1 MPSHNMSSQVSN
13 FESIRL
19 RLASPEEILEWSNG
33 EVTKPETINY
43 RTQRYEMDGLFCER
57 IFGPSK
63 DWECYCGKYRRIR
76 YKGIVCDK
84 CGVEVTRSSVRRER
98 MGHIQLAAPVA
109 HIWFTR
115 GSSSKLGI
123 VLGIT
128 VKQVEKIVY
137 FSGYIITRVDEA
149 KKKEFK
155 GQLANEYQEKLKEIR
170 KEKNNKKNIREKI
183 SQLLAQ
189 KDERQKELEKL
200 RPMQII
206 SEAEYQDLAQYYGT
220 AFEAGS
226 GAESIRKIL
235 LELDL
240 KKLISIV
247 DEEFKKTRESN
258 RAKIAKRLRLLKS
271 LNKADIHPAWMIP
284 TVIPV
289 LPPDLRPMVQLD
301 GGRFA
306 TSDLNDLYRRIINRN
321 NRLKKLLELG
331 APEVICRNEKRMLQ
345 EAVDALFDNSARRNQ
360 VSVAASTGQK
370 RALRS
375 LADMLKGKQGRFRQ
389 NLLGKRVDYSGRS
402 VIVVGPSLK
411 LHQCGIPKK
420 MALELYKP
428 FIISQLI
435 EQDHAHNVRTA
446 GRMIDQEAEE
456 AYEILENIIS
466 DHYVLLN
473 RAPTLHRLSIQ
484 AFQPLLIEGQ
494 AIQIHPMVCTA
505 FNADFDGDQMAVHV
519 PLTVEARWEAKEM
532 MLSNK
537 NLLKPSTGD
546 PITIPS
552 QEVVF
557 GIYYITSLDPKK
569 PNAGKAFASLN
580 EAIYAY
586 KSGKIHIQTPIK
598 IIFENNLIETCVG
611 RIFLYEI
618 LPESFGFVNE
628 QLDKTKIKKIVAL
641 CLEQYGREK
650 TVEFIDKLK
659 ELGFEHATLS
669 GLSWSISDLQIPA
682 EKDRLVKEAEHRVED
697 VGRQYQKGFLTESER
712 RNQIIQVWNECRDK
726 IAEEVEKNID
736 KDGPVFAIVNS
747 KARGSMA
754 VLVQLTGMRGL
765 MVNPAGEIIELP
777 VRDSFKEGL
786 NVLEYF
792 ISTHGAR
799 KGMTD
804 TALRTATA
812 GYLTRRL
819 VDVAQE
825 VVIREKDCGD
835 SEGAYYF
842 REDSEYTG
850 NSYAGRL
857 EGRFV
862 LEDLKDPKEKEPIVR
877 GGELISKEA
886 AQKIEDNPGIKKVKL
901 RSVVSCKTKSGG
913 ACQKCY
919 GYDLGKNEL
928 VDIGQAVGIVAA
940 QAIGEPGTQLTMR
953 TFHTGGVVKE
963 DIVQGLP
970 RVEEIFEAR
979 APKGKAEISEVGGKV
994 VSVKSEKKQITVSIE
1009 TTLAEAKKA
1018 GLSSEKNKEEK
1029 DKVIVSYK
1037 LPPGSSAQVETG
1049 DLIGQG
1055 QILSSGSL
1063 DLQTLYRT
1071 LGKEAIRRYVIREIQ
1086 NIYASQGESIDDRH
1100 IEIIIR
1106 QMLSRVKVREEG
1118 DTHLL
1123 SGEIVSQLRFQE
1135 ENREAEARGGKPAKG
1150 EELILGITRV
1160 SLTTESFLAAASFQQ
1175 TPQVLIEAALTGRED
1190 KLRGLKENVI
1200 IGKLVPA
1207 GTGFRGSKLA
1217 KELEEAM
1224 KKESHS
1230 SYQLPA
1236 ESRE

>member
-1 MPSHNMSSQVSN
+1 MPSQSQVSS

-19 RLASPEEILEWSNG
+19 SLASPEEILDWSCG

-98 MGHIQLAAPVA
+98 IGHIQLAAPVA

-137 FSGYIITRVDEA
+137 FSGYIITSVDED
-149 KKKEFK
+149 KKTEFK
-155 GQLANEYQEKLKEIR
+155 AVLEKEYLEKVKKIREEKNRKKIKEKITELLSLKE
-170 KEKNNKKNIREKI
+170 
-183 SQLLAQ
+183 
-189 KDERQKELEKL
+189 ERQKEIDKL

-206 SEAEYQDLAQYYGT
+206 SEKEYQELAQYYGT
-220 AFEAGS
+220 VFEAGS
-226 GAESIRKIL
+226 GAEAIRKIL
-235 LELDL
+235 LELDI
-240 KKLISIV
+240 KKLIARL
-247 DEEFKKTRESN
+247 DEEFKKSRESG
-258 RAKIAKRLRLLKS
+258 RGKIAKRLRLLKS
-271 LNKADIHPAWMIP
+271 LEKAGTHPAWMIP
-284 TVIPV
+284 TIIPV

-402 VIVVGPSLK
+402 VIVVGPYLK

-435 EQDHAHNVRTA
+435 EQDFAHNVRTA
-446 GRMIDQEAEE
+446 GRMIDQEATE
-456 AYEILENIIS
+456 AYEILENIIE
-466 DHYVLLN
+466 DHFVLLN

-494 AIQIHPMVCTA
+494 AIQVHPMVCTA

-519 PLTVEARWEAKEM
+519 PLTAEARWEAKEM

-552 QEVVF
+552 QEVVL
-557 GIYYITSLDPKK
+557 GIYYITTLNPHREGTGKHFSSL
-569 PNAGKAFASLN
+569 G
-580 EAIYAY
+580 EAVLAHQ
-586 KSGKIHIQTPIK
+586 SGKIHIQAPIK
-598 IIFENNLIETCVG
+598 VMLEDNLIETCVG
-611 RIFLYEI
+611 RILLYEI

-628 QLDKTKIKKIVAL
+628 QLDKSKIKKIIAL
-641 CLEQYGREK
+641 SLEQFGREK

-659 ELGFEHATLS
+659 ELGFEQVTLS
-669 GLSWSISDLQIPA
+669 GISWSMSDLKVPDMK
-682 EKDRLVKEAEHRVED
+682 EKLIKESERRVED
-697 VGRQYQKGFLTESER
+697 VERQYQKGFLTEVER
-712 RNQIIQVWNECRDK
+712 RSQVIQIWNECRDK

-736 KDGPVFAIVNS
+736 KEGPVFAIVDS

-819 VDVAQE
+819 VDVSQD

-857 EGRFV
+857 EGRYAM
-862 LEDLKDPKEKEPIVR
+862 EDVKDSKSKELIVR
-877 GGELISKEA
+877 TGELITKEA
-886 AQKIEDNPGIKKVKL
+886 AQRIEDNPEIKKVRL
-901 RSVVSCKTKSGG
+901 RSVVNCKTATGG
-913 ACQKCY
+913 ICQKCY

-928 VDIGQAVGIVAA
+928 VDLGQAIGIVAA

-979 APKGKAEISEVGGKV
+979 TPKGRAEISEVSGKV
-994 VSVKSEKKQITVSIE
+994 HSVKSELKEITVTIE
-1009 TTLAEAKKA
+1009 TTTQEAKRA
-1018 GLSSEKNKEEK
+1018 GLAASEKS
-1029 DKVIVSYK
+1029 DGKVLVSYK
-1037 LPPGSSAQVETG
+1037 LPPGSTSHVETG
-1049 DLIGQG
+1049 DMISKGYV
-1055 QILSSGSL
+1055 LSSGSL
-1063 DLQTLYRT
+1063 DLQTLYKT
-1071 LGKEAIRRYVIREIQ
+1071 MGKEAIRRYIIREIQ
-1086 NIYASQGESIDDRH
+1086 NIYATQGESIDDRH
-1100 IEIIIR
+1100 IEVIIR
-1106 QMLSRVKVREEG
+1106 QMLSRVRVKEEG
-1118 DTHLL
+1118 DTNLL
-1123 SGEIVSQLRFQE
+1123 AGETVSKSRFQE
-1135 ENREAEARGGKPAKG
+1135 ENKETKARKGKPAKG

-1175 TPQVLIEAALTGRED
+1175 TPQVLIDAALTGRED
-1190 KLRGLKENVI
+1190 RLRGLKENVI
-1200 IGKLVPA
+1200 IGKLIPA

-1217 KELEEAM
+1217 KKLEEAG
-1224 KKESHS
+1224 KKEKNNV
-1230 SYQLPA
+1230 
-1236 ESRE
+1236 

>member
-1 MPSHNMSSQVSN
+1 MPSQSHVSN
-13 FESIRL
+13 FEAIRL
-19 RLASPEEILEWSNG
+19 RLASPEEILEWSHG

-128 VKQVEKIVY
+128 VKQLEKIVY
-137 FSGYIITRVDEA
+137 FSGYIITAVDEN
-149 KKKEFK
+149 KKKDFK
-155 GQLANEYQEKLKEIR
+155 TALDKEYQEKVKKIR
-170 KEKNNKKNIREKI
+170 QDKANKAKVKEKI
-183 SQLLAQ
+183 SQLLTL
-189 KDERQKELEKL
+189 KEERQKEIEKL

-206 SEAEYQDLAQYYGT
+206 SEKEYQELAQYYGT
-220 AFEAGS
+220 AFEASS

-235 LELDL
+235 LDLDV
-240 KKLISIV
+240 KKLISQL
-247 DEEFKKTRESN
+247 EEDFKKSRESN
-258 RAKIAKRLRLLKS
+258 RNKIAKRLRLLKG
-271 LNKADIHPAWMIP
+271 LDKAGTHPAWMIP

-345 EAVDALFDNSARRNQ
+345 EAIDALFDNSARRNQ

-435 EQDHAHNVRTA
+435 EQDFAHNVRTA
-446 GRMIDQEAEE
+446 GRMIGQEATE
-456 AYEILENIIS
+456 AYEILENIIEE
-466 DHYVLLN
+466 HFVLLN

-494 AIQIHPMVCTA
+494 AIQVHPMVCTA

-519 PLTVEARWEAKEM
+519 PLTVEARWEAREM

-552 QEVVF
+552 QEVVL
-557 GIYYITSLDPKK
+557 GIYYITTVNQKRK
-569 PNAGKAFASLN
+569 GAGKYFCSLN
-580 EAIYAY
+580 EAIFAH
-586 KSGKIHIQTPIK
+586 KSGKVHIQAPIK
-598 IIFENNLIETCVG
+598 VVLEDNIIETCVG
-611 RIFLYEI
+611 RILLYEI
-618 LPESFGFVNE
+618 LPETFGFVNE

-641 CLEQYGREK
+641 SLEQFGREK

-659 ELGFEHATLS
+659 ELGFEQSTLS
-669 GLSWSISDLQIPA
+669 GISWSISDLQVPLA
-682 EKDRLVKEAEHRVED
+682 KDRLIKEAEVKIEEVEQ
-697 VGRQYQKGFLTESER
+697 QYQKGFLTETER
-712 RNQIIQVWNECRDK
+712 KNQVIQIWNECRDK
-726 IAEEVEKNID
+726 IAEEVEANID
-736 KDGPVFAIVNS
+736 REGSVFSIVDS

-819 VDVAQE
+819 VDVSQD

-842 REDSEYTG
+842 RSDSDYTG
-850 NSYAGRL
+850 NSFAGRL
-857 EGRFV
+857 EGRFT
-862 LEDLKDPKEKEPIVR
+862 LENIVDPKTKKPIVSS
-877 GGELISKEA
+877 GELITKET
-886 AQKIEDNPGIKKVKL
+886 AQKIEDNLSIEKVKL
-901 RSVVSCKTKSGG
+901 RSVVNCKTSVGG
-913 ACQKCY
+913 VCQKCY

-928 VDIGQAVGIVAA
+928 IDLGQAVGIVAA

-979 APKGKAEISEVGGKV
+979 IPKGKAEIAEVSGKII
-994 VSVKSEKKQITVSIE
+994 SLKSEQKQISVLLE
-1009 TTLAEAKKA
+1009 TSAQEAKKA
-1018 GLSSEKNKEEK
+1018 GLISGSSKEADK
-1029 DKVIVSYK
+1029 DKVVITYK
-1037 LPPGSSAQVETG
+1037 LPSGSASQVEVG
-1049 DLIGQG
+1049 DLISKGQV
-1055 QILSSGSL
+1055 LSTGSL
-1063 DLQTLYRT
+1063 DLHTLHKT
-1071 LGKEAIRRYVIREIQ
+1071 MGKEAIRRYVIREIQ
-1086 NIYASQGESIDDRH
+1086 NIYATQGESIDDRH
-1100 IEIIIR
+1100 IEVIIR
-1106 QMLSRVKVREEG
+1106 QMLSRVKIKEEG
-1118 DTHLL
+1118 DTSLL
-1123 SGEIVSQLRFQE
+1123 SGEIVGKLRFQE
-1135 ENREAEARGGKPAKG
+1135 ENKETVARGGKAAKG

-1190 KLRGLKENVI
+1190 RLHGLKENVI
-1200 IGKLVPA
+1200 IGKLIPA
-1207 GTGFRGSKLA
+1207 GTGYRGSRLA
-1217 KELEEAM
+1217 KELEKAM
-1224 KKESHS
+1224 KKENKFT
-1230 SYQLPA
+1230 QQGTPGTIN
-1236 ESRE
+1236 

>member
-1 MPSHNMSSQVSN
+1 MPSQSHVSN

-19 RLASPEEILEWSNG
+19 RLASPEEILEWSHG

-115 GSSSKLGI
+115 GSTSKLGI
-123 VLGIT
+123 ALGIT

-137 FSGYIITRVDEA
+137 FSGYIITAVDEA
-149 KKKEFK
+149 KKEEFK
-155 GQLANEYQEKLKEIR
+155 ANLEKEYQEKVKVIR
-170 KEKNNKKNIREKI
+170 KEKSKKKI
-183 SQLLAQ
+183 KDGITSLLQ
-189 KDERQKELEKL
+189 RKDERLKEIEKL
-200 RPMQII
+200 RSMQIL
-206 SEAEYQDLAQYYGT
+206 SEKEYQDLAQYYGT

-235 LELDL
+235 LDLDVKKLIATLEEDL
-240 KKLISIV
+240 KKS
-247 DEEFKKTRESN
+247 RESN
-258 RAKIAKRLRLLKS
+258 RNKIAKRLRLLKG
-271 LNKADIHPAWMIP
+271 LDKAGTHPAWMVP
-284 TVIPV
+284 TIIPV

-402 VIVVGPSLK
+402 VIVVGPYLK

-428 FIISQLI
+428 FIISKLI
-435 EQDHAHNVRTA
+435 EQDFAHNVRTA
-446 GRMIDQEAEE
+446 GRMIDQEATE
-456 AYEILENIIS
+456 AYEILENIIE
-466 DHYVLLN
+466 DHFVLLN

-519 PLTVEARWEAKEM
+519 PLTAEARWEAKEL

-552 QEVVF
+552 QEVVL
-557 GIYYITSLDPKK
+557 GIYYMTTIKQNK
-569 PNAGKAFASLN
+569 PGAGKYFSSLG
-580 EAIYAY
+580 EAIFAY
-586 KSGKIHIQTPIK
+586 KAGKVHVQAPIK
-598 IIFENNLIETCVG
+598 VMLEDQMIETNVG
-611 RIFLYEI
+611 RILLYEI
-618 LPESFGFVNE
+618 LPENFGFVNE
-628 QLDKTKIKKIVAL
+628 QLDKTKIKKLVAI
-641 CLEQYGREK
+641 CLEHFGREM

-659 ELGFEHATLS
+659 ELGFEQATLS
-669 GLSWSISDLQIPA
+669 GLSWSISDLQVPHLKEKLIKDA
-682 EKDRLVKEAEHRVED
+682 ERKVDQVE
-697 VGRQYQKGFLTESER
+697 QQFQKGFLTEAER
-712 RNQIIQVWNECRDK
+712 KSQVIQVWNECRDL
-726 IAEEVEKNID
+726 IAEEVEKDID
-736 KDGPVFAIVNS
+736 KEGPVYAIIDS

-819 VDVAQE
+819 VDVSQE

-842 REDSEYTG
+842 REDSDYTG

-857 EGRFV
+857 EGRFA
-862 LEDLKDPKEKEPIVR
+862 LEDLKDPKNKEVIVR
-877 GGELISKEA
+877 SGELITKET
-886 AQKIEDNPGIKKVKL
+886 AQRIEDITEIKKVKL
-901 RSVVSCKTKSGG
+901 RSVVSCKTSIGG
-913 ACQKCY
+913 VCQKCY

-928 VDIGQAVGIVAA
+928 VDLGQAVGIVAA

-979 APKGKAEISEVGGKV
+979 SPKGRAEISEVSGKV
-994 VSVKSEKKQITVSIE
+994 HAMKTENKQVTVVIE
-1009 TTLAEAKKA
+1009 TTAQDAKKA
-1018 GLSSEKNKEEK
+1018 GLTVENPKEKG
-1029 DKVIVSYK
+1029 DKALVSYK
-1037 LPPGSSAQVETG
+1037 LPPGSTAHVDTG
-1049 DLIGQG
+1049 DLIGKG
-1055 QILSSGSL
+1055 TVLSSGSL
-1063 DLQTLYRT
+1063 DLQTLYKT
-1071 LGKEAIRRYVIREIQ
+1071 TGEEGIRRYVIREIQ
-1086 NIYASQGESIDDRH
+1086 NIYATQGESIDDRH

-1106 QMLSRVKVREEG
+1106 QMLSRIRIKEEG
-1118 DTHLL
+1118 DTNLL
-1123 SGEIVSQLRFQE
+1123 SGEVISKLRFQE

-1150 EELILGITRV
+1150 EDLILGITRV

-1175 TPQVLIEAALTGRED
+1175 TPQVLIDAALTGRED

-1200 IGKLVPA
+1200 IGKLIPA
-1207 GTGFRGSKLA
+1207 GTGYRGSKIA
-1217 KELEEAM
+1217 KALEKLD
-1224 KKESHS
+1224 KKGYKTSNE
-1230 SYQLPA
+1230 
-1236 ESRE
+1236 

>member
-1 MPSHNMSSQVSN
+1 MTSENVNN
-13 FESIRL
+13 FEAIRL

-98 MGHIQLAAPVA
+98 MGHIRLSAPVA

-115 GSSSKLGI
+115 GSSSRIGI
-123 VLGIT
+123 ILDLT

-137 FSGYIITRVDEA
+137 FSGYIITQVDEA
-149 KKKEFK
+149 KKEEFRK
-155 GQLANEYQEKLKEIR
+155 ILEKEYQEKAKM
-170 KEKNNKKNIREKI
+170 IRENSKKKKDI
-183 SQLLAQ
+183 KDKMDELIAM
-189 KDERQKELEKL
+189 KDERQKEIEKL
-200 RPMQII
+200 KPMQIL
-206 SEAEYQDLAQYYGT
+206 SEKEYQDLAQYYGT

-226 GAESIRKIL
+226 GAEAIRKIL
-235 LELDL
+235 IDLDM
-240 KKLISIV
+240 KKII
-247 DEEFKKTRESN
+247 DETEERFKKSKESG
-258 RAKIAKRLRLLKS
+258 RAKLAKKVRLLKS
-271 LNKADIHPAWMIP
+271 LFKANIHPAWMLP

-402 VIVVGPSLK
+402 VIVVGPKLK

-428 FIISQLI
+428 FIISKLI
-435 EQDHAHNVRTA
+435 EQEHAHNVRTA
-446 GRMIDQEAEE
+446 GRMIDQEATE
-456 AYEILENIIS
+456 AYEILENIIT
-466 DHYVLLN
+466 DHFVLLN

-484 AFQPLLIEGQ
+484 AFQPLLIEGR
-494 AIQIHPMVCTA
+494 ALQIHPMVCSA

-519 PLTVEARWEAKEM
+519 PLTMEARWEAKEI

-552 QEVVF
+552 QEVVL
-557 GIYYITSLDPKK
+557 GIYYTTTMNPKK
-569 PNAGKAFASLN
+569 EGSGKYFSSFG
-580 EAIYAY
+580 EAILAHQMN
-586 KSGKIHIQTPIK
+586 KIHIQASIK
-598 IIFENNLIETCVG
+598 VPFEGQMLETCVG
-611 RIFLYEI
+611 RILLFEI
-618 LPESFGFVNE
+618 LPEAFGFVNE
-628 QLDKTKIKKIVAL
+628 QLDKNKIKKIVAL
-641 CLEQYGREK
+641 CLERFGREE

-659 ELGFEHATLS
+659 QLGFDQATAS
-669 GLSWSISDLQIPA
+669 GLSWSMSDLAVPPKKA
-682 EKDRLVKEAEHRVED
+682 ELVKEAEQKVEQIQ
-697 VGRQYQKGFLTESER
+697 GQFEKGFLTEAER
-712 RNQIIQVWNECRDK
+712 KSQVIQNWNECRDK

-736 KDGPVFAIVNS
+736 KEGPVFAIIDS
-747 KARGSMA
+747 KARGSVA

-765 MVNPAGEIIELP
+765 MVNPAGETIELP
-777 VRDSFKEGL
+777 VKDSFKEGL

-842 REDSEYTG
+842 REDSDYTG

-857 EGRFV
+857 KGRYV
-862 LEDLKDPKEKEPIVR
+862 LEDLKDPKTKEIIIR
-877 GGELISKEA
+877 SGELVTKEI
-886 AQKIEDNPGIKKVKL
+886 AQRIEDMEEIKKIKL
-901 RSVVSCKTKSGG
+901 RSVISCKTKTGV
-913 ACQKCY
+913 CQKCY

-928 VDIGQAVGIVAA
+928 VDLGQAVGVVAA

-953 TFHTGGVVKE
+953 TFHTGGVAKE

-979 APKGKAEISEVGGKV
+979 APKGKADITEIAGKV
-994 VSVKSEKKQITVSIE
+994 IEVKVDKKQTVVLIE
-1009 TTLAEAKKA
+1009 SSLVEAKKSGLDFEKEDGKAIIAYPLLA
-1018 GLSSEKNKEEK
+1018 GSNVLVE
-1029 DKVIVSYK
+1029 
-1037 LPPGSSAQVETG
+1037 PGE
-1049 DLIGQG
+1049 LIGKG
-1055 QILSSGSL
+1055 QPLTSGSL
-1063 DLQTLYRT
+1063 DLHEIFRIS
-1071 LGKEAIRRYVIREIQ
+1071 GREAVRRYIIREIQ

-1100 IEIIIR
+1100 IEIIVK
-1106 QMLSRVKVREEG
+1106 QMLSRIKIKEEG
-1118 DTHLL
+1118 DSGMLG
-1123 SGEIVSQLRFQE
+1123 GEIVSQLKFQD
-1135 ENREAEARGGKPAKG
+1135 ENREVEARGGLPSKG
-1150 EELILGITRV
+1150 EDLILGITRV

-1175 TPQVLIEAALTGRED
+1175 TPQVLIDAALTGKED
-1190 KLRGLKENVI
+1190 RLKGLKENVI

-1207 GTGFRGSKLA
+1207 GTGFKGSKSA
-1217 KELEEAM
+1217 KELEKA
-1224 KKESHS
+1224 KRESLQH
-1230 SYQLPA
+1230 
-1236 ESRE
+1236 

>member
-1 MPSHNMSSQVSN
+1 MSSANVNN
-13 FESIRL
+13 FETIRL
-19 RLASPEEILEWSNG
+19 RLASPEEVLEWSHG

-98 MGHIQLAAPVA
+98 MGHIRLSAPVA
-109 HIWFTR
+109 HIWFIR

-123 VLGIT
+123 ILGLT
-128 VKQVEKIVY
+128 VKQVEKIIY
-137 FSGYIITRVDEA
+137 FSGYIVTEA
-149 KKKEFK
+149 NEEKKEEFRK
-155 GQLANEYQEKLKEIR
+155 ILEKEYQEKVRLIRSDKKKRKEVKEKINELATKKEERLKEI
-170 KEKNNKKNIREKI
+170 
-183 SQLLAQ
+183 
-189 KDERQKELEKL
+189 EKL
-200 RPMQII
+200 RPMQIL
-206 SEAEYQDLAQYYGT
+206 SEKEYQDLAQYYGT

-226 GAESIRKIL
+226 GAEAIRKIL
-235 LELDL
+235 MELDI
-240 KKLISIV
+240 KTTIKRI
-247 DEEFKKTRESN
+247 EEIFQKSKESSRN
-258 RAKIAKRLRLLKS
+258 KIAKRLRLLKG
-271 LNKADIHPAWMIP
+271 LDKAGVHPAWMVP

-402 VIVVGPSLK
+402 VIVVGPNLK
-411 LHQCGIPKK
+411 LHQCGVPKK

-428 FIISQLI
+428 FIISKLI
-435 EQDHAHNVRTA
+435 EQEHAHNVRTA

-456 AYEILENIIS
+456 AYEILEDIIK
-466 DHYVLLN
+466 DHFVLLN

-494 AIQIHPMVCTA
+494 ALQIHPMVCTA

-519 PLTVEARWEAKEM
+519 PLTQEARWEAKEI

-552 QEVVF
+552 QEVVL
-557 GIYYITSLDPKK
+557 GIYYITKMNPQKK
-569 PNAGKAFASLN
+569 GSGKYFSSFS
-580 EAIYAY
+580 EAILAY
-586 KSGKIHIQTPIK
+586 QSGKIHIQASIK
-598 IIFENNLIETCVG
+598 VPFENQLIETCVG
-611 RIFLYEI
+611 RILLYEI

-628 QLDKTKIKKIVAL
+628 KLDKTKIKKIIAL
-641 CLEQYGREK
+641 SLERFGRER

-659 ELGFEHATLS
+659 ELGFDQATLS
-669 GLSWSISDLQIPA
+669 GLSWSISDLEVPEAKEGFLA
-682 EKDRLVKEAEHRVED
+682 ETDKKVEEIES
-697 VGRQYQKGFLTESER
+697 QYQKGFLTESER
-712 RNQIIQVWNECRDK
+712 KSQVIQIWNECRDK
-726 IAEEVEKNID
+726 VAEEVEKNID
-736 KDGPVFAIVNS
+736 KEGPVFAIVDS

-819 VDVAQE
+819 VDVSQD

-842 REDSEYTG
+842 REDSDYTG

-857 EGRFV
+857 EGRFA
-862 LEDLKDPKEKEPIVR
+862 LENIKNPKTKGIITKAGEIITKD
-877 GGELISKEA
+877 A
-886 AQKIEDNPGIKKVKL
+886 AQRIEDIPEIEKVKL
-901 RSVVSCKTKSGG
+901 RSVSNCKTRGG
-913 ACQKCY
+913 GVCQKCY

-928 VDIGQAVGIVAA
+928 VDLGQAVGIVAA

-979 APKGKAEISEVGGKV
+979 LPKGKAEISEVGGKV
-994 VSVKSEKKQITVSIE
+994 ISIKDEKKLITVVIE
-1009 TTLAEAKKA
+1009 TTAGEAKRA
-1018 GLSSEKNKEEK
+1018 GLIYEQDGQKA
-1029 DKVIVSYK
+1029 IIAYK
-1037 LPPGSSAQVETG
+1037 LPAGSNPMVEIGELVGRGQV
-1049 DLIGQG
+1049 
-1055 QILSSGSL
+1055 LSSGSL
-1063 DLQTLYRT
+1063 DLNTLFRT
-1071 LGKEAIRRYVIREIQ
+1071 LGKEGVRRYIIREIQ
-1086 NIYASQGESIDDRH
+1086 NVYASQGESIDDRH
-1100 IEIIIR
+1100 IEIIVK
-1106 QMLSRVKVREEG
+1106 QMLSRVRVKEEG
-1118 DTHLL
+1118 DTSML
-1123 SGEIVSQLRFQE
+1123 SGETVSKLKFEE
-1135 ENREAEARGGKPAKG
+1135 ENREVEARGGKPAKG
-1150 EELILGITRV
+1150 DELILGITRV

-1175 TPQVLIEAALTGRED
+1175 TPQVLIEAALTGKED

-1200 IGKLVPA
+1200 IGKLIPA
-1207 GTGFRGSKLA
+1207 GTGFKGSRF
-1217 KELEEAM
+1217 
-1224 KKESHS
+1224 
-1230 SYQLPA
+1230 
-1236 ESRE
+1236 SRELDKYKKNLD

>member
-1 MPSHNMSSQVSN
+1 MQTSSQVSD

-19 RLASPEEILEWSNG
+19 RLASPEEILEWSHG
-33 EVTKPETINY
+33 EVAKPETINY

-84 CGVEVTRSSVRRER
+84 CGVEVTRSAMRRER

-115 GSSSKLGI
+115 GSSSKIGI
-123 VLGIT
+123 VLGLT

-137 FSGYIITRVDEA
+137 FSGYIITRVDEMKKEEFKA
-149 KKKEFK
+149 IIENEFREKTESIKKQLKKKSKE
-155 GQLANEYQEKLKEIR
+155 AHEKLTKLQQKKEERLKEI
-170 KEKNNKKNIREKI
+170 EKI
-183 SQLLAQ
+183 RLFQILS
-189 KDERQKELEKL
+189 EK
-200 RPMQII
+200 
-206 SEAEYQDLAQYYGT
+206 EYQYLGEFYAT
-220 AFEAGS
+220 SFEAGS
-226 GAESIRKIL
+226 GAEALRKIL
-235 LELDL
+235 LEVDI
-240 KKLISIV
+240 KKLIAQV
-247 DEEFKKTRESN
+247 EEEFRKSRESGRN
-258 RAKIAKRLRLLKS
+258 KLAKRLRLLKS
-271 LNKADIHPAWMIP
+271 LEKAGIHPAWMLP

-331 APEVICRNEKRMLQ
+331 APEVISRNEKRMLQ
-345 EAVDALFDNSARRNQ
+345 EAVDSLFDNSARRNQ
-360 VSVAASTGQK
+360 VAVAASTGQK

-402 VIVVGPSLK
+402 VIVVGPYLK
-411 LHQCGIPKK
+411 LHQCGIPKR

-428 FIISQLI
+428 FIISKLI
-435 EQDHAHNVRTA
+435 EGGFAHNVRTA
-446 GRMIDQEAEE
+446 GRLIDQEDTR
-456 AYEILENIIS
+456 AYEILEEIIS
-466 DHYVLLN
+466 DHFVLLN

-519 PLTVEARWEAKEM
+519 PLTMEARWEAKEM
-532 MLSNK
+532 MLSSK

-552 QEVVF
+552 QEVVL
-557 GIYYITSLDPKK
+557 GIYYITTTNPKARG
-569 PNAGKAFASLN
+569 AGKHFSSPE
-580 EAIYAY
+580 EAIFAY
-586 KSGKIHIQTPIK
+586 QNGKVHIQAPIK
-598 IIFENNLIETCVG
+598 VAFPDQTIETCIG
-611 RIFLYEI
+611 RILLFEI

-628 QLDKTKIKKIVAL
+628 QLDKSKIKKIVAL
-641 CLEQYGREK
+641 SLARFGQKE

-659 ELGFEHATLS
+659 VLGFEQATAS
-669 GLSWSISDLQIPA
+669 GLSWSMSDLSVPA
-682 EKDRLVKEAEHRVED
+682 EKEELLRQAEKQVEE
-697 VGRQYQKGFLTESER
+697 VEEQYQKGFLTESER
-712 RNQIIQVWNECRDK
+712 KNQVIQIWNGCRDK
-726 IAEEVEKNID
+726 IAEEVEKNIN
-736 KDGPVFAIVNS
+736 KEGPVFAIVNS

-754 VLVQLTGMRGL
+754 VLNQLTGMRGL
-765 MVNPAGEIIELP
+765 MVNPAGDIIELP

-825 VVIREKDCGD
+825 VIVREKDCGD
-835 SEGAYYF
+835 SDGAFYF

-857 EGRFV
+857 EGRYA
-862 LEDLKDPKEKEPIVR
+862 LEDIKLPGKKNFLVR
-877 GGELISKEA
+877 AGELISKESA
-886 AQKIEDNPGIKKVKL
+886 EKIEDAAEIKKVRL
-901 RSVVSCKTKSGG
+901 RSVVNCKAGSGG
-913 ACQKCY
+913 ICQKCY

-928 VDIGQAVGIVAA
+928 VDLGQAVGVVAA

-979 APKGKAEISEVGGKV
+979 SPKGRSEVCEVSGKV
-994 VSVKSEKKQITVSIE
+994 AFVKKEKGQINIGIE
-1009 TTLAEAKKA
+1009 ATALEAKKA
-1018 GLSSEKNKEEK
+1018 EEAAEKSSESRG
-1029 DKVIVSYK
+1029 KVVVTYK
-1037 LPPGSSAQVETG
+1037 LPAGTHSQVEVG
-1049 DLIGQG
+1049 DLVSPGQA
-1055 QILSSGSL
+1055 LSPGSL
-1063 DLQTLYRT
+1063 DLMTIYRT
-1071 LGKEAIRRYVIREIQ
+1071 SGREAVRRYIIREIQ
-1086 NIYASQGESIDDRH
+1086 NVYASQGESIDDRH
-1100 IEIIIR
+1100 IEIIIK
-1106 QMLSRVKVREEG
+1106 QMFSRIKIKEEG
-1118 DTHLL
+1118 DTGMLT
-1123 SGEIVSQLRFQE
+1123 GEIISKLRFQN
-1135 ENREAEARGGKPAKG
+1135 ENREVSARKGKPAKG
-1150 EELILGITRV
+1150 EEMLLGITRV

-1175 TPQVLIEAALTGRED
+1175 TPQVLIDAALTGKED
-1190 KLRGLKENVI
+1190 KLTGLKESVI
-1200 IGKLVPA
+1200 IGKLIPA
-1207 GTGFRGSKLA
+1207 GTGFRSSK
-1217 KELEEAM
+1217 E
-1224 KKESHS
+1224 
-1230 SYQLPA
+1230 Q
-1236 ESRE
+1236 REMEKTIREK

>member
-1 MPSHNMSSQVSN
+1 MPSSSQVSN

-19 RLASPEEILEWSNG
+19 RLASPEEILEWSHG

-115 GSSSKLGI
+115 GSTSKLGI
-123 VLGIT
+123 ALGIT

-137 FSGYIITRVDEA
+137 FSGYIITAVDE
-149 KKKEFK
+149 KKKDEFK
-155 GQLANEYQEKLKEIR
+155 ANLEKEYQEKVKVIR
-170 KEKNNKKNIREKI
+170 KEKSKKKI
-183 SQLLAQ
+183 KDGITQLLSR
-189 KDERQKELEKL
+189 KEERLKEIEKL
-200 RPMQII
+200 RSMQIL
-206 SEAEYQDLAQYYGT
+206 SEKEYQDLAQYYGT

-235 LELDL
+235 LELDV
-240 KKLISIV
+240 KKLIERLE
-247 DEEFKKTRESN
+247 DDLKKSRESN
-258 RAKIAKRLRLLKS
+258 RNKIAKRLRLLKG
-271 LNKADIHPAWMIP
+271 LDKAGTHPAWMVP

-402 VIVVGPSLK
+402 VIVVGPYLK

-428 FIISQLI
+428 FIISKLI
-435 EQDHAHNVRTA
+435 EQDFAHNVRTA
-446 GRMIDQEAEE
+446 GRMIDQEATE
-456 AYEILENIIS
+456 AYEILENIIEE
-466 DHYVLLN
+466 HFVLLN

-519 PLTVEARWEAKEM
+519 PLTAEARWEAKEL

-552 QEVVF
+552 QEVVL
-557 GIYYITSLDPKK
+557 GIYYMTSVKQNKLG
-569 PNAGKAFASLN
+569 AGKYFSSLS
-580 EAIYAY
+580 EAIFAY
-586 KSGKIHIQTPIK
+586 KAGKVHVQAPIK
-598 IIFENNLIETCVG
+598 VILEDQMIETCVG
-611 RIFLYEI
+611 RILLYEI

-628 QLDKTKIKKIVAL
+628 QLDKTKIKKLIAIS
-641 CLEQYGREK
+641 LEQFGREK
-650 TVEFIDKLK
+650 TVVFIDKLK
-659 ELGFEHATLS
+659 ELGFEQATLS
-669 GLSWSISDLQIPA
+669 GISWSMSDLQVPA
-682 EKDRLVKEAEHRVED
+682 LKEKLIKESEQKVDQVE
-697 VGRQYQKGFLTESER
+697 QQFQKGFLTEAER
-712 RNQIIQVWNECRDK
+712 KSQVIQIWNECRDL
-726 IAEEVEKNID
+726 IADEVEKNID
-736 KDGPVFAIVNS
+736 KEGPVFAIVDS

-819 VDVAQE
+819 VDVSQE

-842 REDSEYTG
+842 REDSDYTG

-857 EGRFV
+857 EGRFS
-862 LEDLKDPKEKEPIVR
+862 LEDIKDPHSKEFIVR
-877 GGELISKEA
+877 SGELISKEA
-886 AQKIEDNPGIKKVKL
+886 AQRIEDIIEIKKVKL
-901 RSVVSCKTKSGG
+901 RSVVSCKTTIGG
-913 ACQKCY
+913 VCQKCY

-928 VDIGQAVGIVAA
+928 VDLGQAVGIVAA

-979 APKGKAEISEVGGKV
+979 SPKGRAEISEVSGKV
-994 VSVKSEKKQITVSIE
+994 HAMKSENKQVTVTIE
-1009 TTLAEAKKA
+1009 TTPQEAKKA
-1018 GLSSEKNKEEK
+1018 GLTIENPKETK
-1029 DKVIVSYK
+1029 DKALVSYK
-1037 LPPGSSAQVETG
+1037 LPPGSTAHIDTG
-1049 DLIGQG
+1049 DLISKGQV
-1055 QILSSGSL
+1055 LSSGSL
-1063 DLQTLYRT
+1063 DLQTLYKT
-1071 LGKEAIRRYVIREIQ
+1071 AGEEGIRRYIIREIQ
-1086 NIYASQGESIDDRH
+1086 NIYATQGESIDDRH
-1100 IEIIIR
+1100 IEVIIR
-1106 QMLSRVKVREEG
+1106 QMLSRIRIKEEG
-1118 DTHLL
+1118 DTNLL
-1123 SGEIVSQLRFQE
+1123 SGEVISKLRFQE

-1150 EELILGITRV
+1150 EDLILGITRV

-1175 TPQVLIEAALTGRED
+1175 TPQVLIDAALTGRED

-1200 IGKLVPA
+1200 IGKLIPA
-1207 GTGFRGSKLA
+1207 GTGYRGSKIA
-1217 KELEEAM
+1217 KELDKVS
-1224 KKESHS
+1224 KKEF
-1230 SYQLPA
+1230 QTNG
-1236 ESRE
+1236 

>member
-1 MPSHNMSSQVSN
+1 MPSQSQVSS

-19 RLASPEEILEWSNG
+19 SLASPEEILEWSHG

-98 MGHIQLAAPVA
+98 IGHIQLAAPVA

-137 FSGYIITRVDEA
+137 FSGYIITSVNEE
-149 KKKEFK
+149 KKAEFK
-155 GQLANEYQEKLKEIR
+155 SALEKEYQEKVKKIREEKNKKKIKERITELLGR
-170 KEKNNKKNIREKI
+170 KE
-183 SQLLAQ
+183 
-189 KDERQKELEKL
+189 ERQKEIERL
-200 RPMQII
+200 RPMQIL
-206 SEAEYQDLAQYYGT
+206 SEKEYQDMAQYYGT
-220 AFEAGS
+220 VFEAGS
-226 GAESIRKIL
+226 GAEAIRKIL
-235 LELDL
+235 LELDV
-240 KKLISIV
+240 KKLISRL
-247 DEEFKKTRESN
+247 DEEFKKSRESGRN
-258 RAKIAKRLRLLKS
+258 KIAKRLRLLKS
-271 LNKADIHPAWMIP
+271 LDKAGTHPAWMIP
-284 TVIPV
+284 TIIPV

-402 VIVVGPSLK
+402 VIVVGPYLK

-435 EQDHAHNVRTA
+435 EQDFAHNVRTA
-446 GRMIDQEAEE
+446 GRMIDQEATE
-456 AYEILENIIS
+456 AYEILENIIE
-466 DHYVLLN
+466 DHFVLLN

-494 AIQIHPMVCTA
+494 AIQVHPMVCTA

-519 PLTVEARWEAKEM
+519 PLTAEARWEAKEI

-552 QEVVF
+552 QEVVL
-557 GIYYITSLDPKK
+557 GIYYITTTNSHKEGTGKYFSSLE
-569 PNAGKAFASLN
+569 
-580 EAIYAY
+580 EAVLAY
-586 KSGKIHIQTPIK
+586 QSGKIHIQAPIK
-598 IIFENNLIETCVG
+598 VMLGDNLIETCVG
-611 RIFLYEI
+611 RILFYEI

-641 CLEQYGREK
+641 SLEQFGREK

-659 ELGFEHATLS
+659 ELGFEQVTLS
-669 GLSWSISDLQIPA
+669 GISWSVSDLQVPA
-682 EKDRLVKEAEHRVED
+682 LKEKLIKEAERRVED
-697 VGRQYQKGFLTESER
+697 VEQQYQKGFLTEVER
-712 RNQIIQVWNECRDK
+712 RSQVVQVWNECRDK

-736 KDGPVFAIVNS
+736 KEGPVFAIVDS

-819 VDVAQE
+819 VDVSQD

-857 EGRFV
+857 EGRYA
-862 LEDLKDPKEKEPIVR
+862 LEDVKDSKGKELMVR
-877 GGELISKEA
+877 SGELITKEA
-886 AQKIEDNPGIKKVKL
+886 AQRIEDNLEIKKVRL
-901 RSVVSCKTKSGG
+901 RSVVSCKTTTGG
-913 ACQKCY
+913 ICQRCY

-928 VDIGQAVGIVAA
+928 VDLGQAIGIVAA

-979 APKGKAEISEVGGKV
+979 APKGRAEISEVSGKV
-994 VSVKSEKKQITVSIE
+994 HSVKSELKETTVIIE
-1009 TTLAEAKKA
+1009 TTVQEAKKA
-1018 GLSSEKNKEEK
+1018 GLAVGEAGKKSDNS
-1029 DKVIVSYK
+1029 KVLVSYK
-1037 LPPGSSAQVETG
+1037 LPPGSTAHVETG
-1049 DLIGQG
+1049 DLISKGQV
-1055 QILSSGSL
+1055 LSSGSL
-1063 DLQTLYRT
+1063 DLQTLYKT
-1071 LGKEAIRRYVIREIQ
+1071 MGKEAIRRYIIREIQ
-1086 NIYASQGESIDDRH
+1086 NIYATQGESIDDRH
-1100 IEIIIR
+1100 IEVIIR
-1106 QMLSRVKVREEG
+1106 QMLSRIRIKEDG

-1123 SGEIVSQLRFQE
+1123 SGEVVSKLRFQE
-1135 ENREAEARGGKPAKG
+1135 ENKEAKARGGNPAKG

-1175 TPQVLIEAALTGRED
+1175 TPQVLIDAALTGRED
-1190 KLRGLKENVI
+1190 RLRGLKENVI
-1200 IGKLVPA
+1200 IGKLIPA
-1207 GTGFRGSKLA
+1207 GTGFKGSRLA
-1217 KELEEAM
+1217 KRLEEAG
-1224 KKESHS
+1224 KKK
-1230 SYQLPA
+1230 
-1236 ESRE
+1236 

>member
-1 MPSHNMSSQVSN
+1 MPNASHVNN

-19 RLASPEEILEWSNG
+19 SLASPEEILEWSHG

-98 MGHIQLAAPVA
+98 MGHIQLASPVA

-115 GSSSKLGI
+115 GSFSKLGI
-123 VLGIT
+123 VLGLT

-137 FSGYIITRVDEA
+137 FSSYIITAVDEN
-149 KKKEFK
+149 KKEEFK
-155 GQLANEYQEKLKEIR
+155 SALEKEYQEKVKKIRQDTEKKKIKER
-170 KEKNNKKNIREKI
+170 V

-189 KDERQKELEKL
+189 KEERQKEIEKL
-200 RPMQII
+200 RPMEII
-206 SEAEYQDLAQYYGT
+206 SEGEYQDLAQYYGT
-220 AFEAGS
+220 VFEAGS
-226 GAESIRKIL
+226 GAEAIRKIL
-235 LELDL
+235 VELDIKNL
-240 KKLISIV
+240 TNRL
-247 DEEFKKTRESN
+247 DEVFKKSKESGRN
-258 RAKIAKRLRLLKS
+258 KIAKRLRMLKS
-271 LNKADIHPAWMIP
+271 LDKAGTHPAWMIP

-402 VIVVGPSLK
+402 VIVVGPTLK

-428 FIISQLI
+428 FIISKLI
-435 EQDHAHNVRTA
+435 EQDFAHNVRTA
-446 GRMIDQEAEE
+446 GRMIDQEATE
-456 AYEILENIIS
+456 AYEILENIIE
-466 DHYVLLN
+466 DHFVLLN

-519 PLTVEARWEAKEM
+519 PLTAEARWEAKEM

-552 QEVVF
+552 QEVVL
-557 GIYYITSLDPKK
+557 GIYYITTLNAKRKGAGKYFSSLD
-569 PNAGKAFASLN
+569 
-580 EAIYAY
+580 EAIFAC
-586 KSGKIHIQTPIK
+586 KAGKIHIQSPIK
-598 IIFENNLIETCVG
+598 VLLEDNLIETCVG
-611 RIFLYEI
+611 RILLYEI

-628 QLDKTKIKKIVAL
+628 QLDKTKIKKIIAL
-641 CLEQYGREK
+641 SLEQFGREK

-659 ELGFEHATLS
+659 ELGFEQVTLS
-669 GLSWSISDLQIPA
+669 GISWSMSDLQVPA
-682 EKDRLVKEAEHRVED
+682 LKEKLIKEAERKVEQ
-697 VGRQYQKGFLTESER
+697 VEKQYQKGFLTEAER
-712 RNQIIQVWNECRDK
+712 KSQVIQVWNECRDL

-736 KDGPVFAIVNS
+736 KEGPVFAIVDS

-819 VDVAQE
+819 VDVSQD

-835 SEGAYYF
+835 SDGAYYF
-842 REDSEYTG
+842 REDSEYTS

-857 EGRFV
+857 EGRFA
-862 LEDLKDPKEKEPIVR
+862 LDNIKDPKSKELIVR
-877 GGELISKEA
+877 AGELISKEA
-886 AQKIEDNPGIKKVKL
+886 AQRIEDIPQIDKVRL
-901 RSVVSCKTKSGG
+901 RSVTSCKTTTGG
-913 ACQKCY
+913 ICQKCY

-928 VDIGQAVGIVAA
+928 IDLGQAVGIVAA

-979 APKGKAEISEVGGKV
+979 LPKGKAEISEVSGKV
-994 VSVKSEKKQITVSIE
+994 YSVKKEDNQITVTVE
-1009 TTLAEAKKA
+1009 TTFQEARKAGIVSESAKKTQ
-1018 GLSSEKNKEEK
+1018 EK
-1029 DKVIVSYK
+1029 VLVPYK
-1037 LPPGSSAQVETG
+1037 LPAGGTAQVETG
-1049 DLIGQG
+1049 DLIGKG
-1055 QILSSGSL
+1055 QVLSTGSL
-1063 DLQTLYRT
+1063 DLQTLYKT
-1071 LGKEAIRRYVIREIQ
+1071 AGKEAIRRYIIREIQ
-1086 NIYASQGESIDDRH
+1086 NIYATQGESIDDRH
-1100 IEIIIR
+1100 IEVIVR
-1106 QMLSRVKVREEG
+1106 QMLSRIRVKEEG
-1118 DTHLL
+1118 DTNLL
-1123 SGEIVSQLRFQE
+1123 TGEIISKSRFQE
-1135 ENREAEARGGKPAKG
+1135 ENREAEAKGGKPAKG
-1150 EELILGITRV
+1150 EGLILGITRV

-1175 TPQVLIEAALTGRED
+1175 TPQILIDAALTGRKD
-1190 KLRGLKENVI
+1190 KLNGLKENVI
-1200 IGKLVPA
+1200 IGKLIPA
-1207 GTGFRGSKLA
+1207 GTGFKQSRLA
-1217 KELEEAM
+1217 KNMDKAM
-1224 KKESHS
+1224 K
-1230 SYQLPA
+1230 A
-1236 ESRE
+1236 